1 MPIIRKVIRLGHSF
15 AITIPKSWLIHY
27 EQEKG
32 QKIRE
37 LAIEVN
43 GILKVS
49 PVFDKQ
55 EKK

>member
-1 MPIIRKVIRLGHSF
+1 MTRTERAAIIKKLV
-15 AITIPKSWLIHY
+15 KWLVSK
-27 EQEKG
+27 EKG

-43 GILKVS
+43 CILKVS

-55 EKK
+55 EKTVEG